1 MRIINNWVKY
11 YWLIIF
17 SLLLLPITNSFFV
30 SFKKLVKSV
39 INYKEY
45 ESLLSRLA
53 VENKELSSK
62 VEYYKTSPGIK
73 ALIKE
78 RLNKIEDDELIIKF
92 DSK

>member
-1 MRIINNWVKY
+1 MKC
-11 YWLIIF
+11 YWIIIF

-39 INYKEY
+39 INYREY
-45 ESLLSRLA
+45 GLLLGKLVS
-53 VENKELSSK
+53 ENKELSSK

-78 RLNKIEDDELIIKF
+78 RLNKVEDDELIIKF
-92 DSK
+92 DRK